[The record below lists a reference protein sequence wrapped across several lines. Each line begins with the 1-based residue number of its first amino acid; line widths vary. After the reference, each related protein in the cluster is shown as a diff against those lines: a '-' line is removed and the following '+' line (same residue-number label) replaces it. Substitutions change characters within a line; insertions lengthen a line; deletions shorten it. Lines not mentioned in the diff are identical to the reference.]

1 MGEYNLSHKIAW
13 FDVPV
18 LDLKR
23 AMSFYSKVLDCDI
36 REEFEGVAVLQH
48 ANDEVAGCLTLDKRV
63 QPTQH
68 GVLIYY
74 NVNGRLAEAVEQVT
88 ANGGKVLQAQ
98 HSIGPFGYRAIVLD
112 SEGNRIALHSD

>member
-23 AMSFYSKVLDCDI
+23 AMTFYRKVLSCDI

-48 ANDEVAGCLTLDKRV
+48 NDDEVAGCLTLDKRIK
-63 QPTQH
+63 PTQD

-74 NVNGRLAEAVEQVT
+74 NVNGRLSEAVDEV
-88 ANGGKVLQAQ
+88 AVNGGKVLQSK
-98 HSIGPFGYRAIVLD
+98 HSIGPFGFRAIVLD
-112 SEGNRIALHSD
+112 SEGNRIALHSQ